1 MNKTITPGTLYGTL
15 RVPSSKSMTH
25 RELIAAALAK
35 GESVLTGVTPSQDI
49 EATVRILSLM
59 GATFRSEEADD
70 GLTFH
75 ISGGLTKQAGLLVA
89 DAGESGSTLRFSI
102 PLGLISGNEV
112 RYEGHGKLPARPLT
126 PYYGIFEEKH
136 ISYDNDKGLPL
147 TVKGQLSSGD
157 YALPG
162 DVSSQFFTGLLFAL
176 PLAEGDSVLK
186 STTTLESKS
195 YVDMTLDTLAR
206 HGITVHEKTPE
217 LYEIPGGQSYR
228 NGVFS
233 VEGDYSQAAF
243 WLVGGLVGGEMRL
256 TGLSPTSKQGD
267 KVILSILKE
276 MGGHISEANGVI
288 TARKS
293 ETHGTIIDAEDC
305 PDLVPVLAAL
315 ASVSRG
321 RTEII
326 HAARV
331 RLKECDRLHAMAVE
345 LTKLGARIEEK
356 PDGLVIDGVES
367 LSGAAVSSWNDH
379 RIAMALA
386 VISPQC
392 TGALTIEG
400 AESVRKSYPAFWEDF
415 GVVHVSSR

>member
-1 MNKTITPGTLYGTL
+1 MNITITPGALSGSL

-25 RELIAAALAK
+25 RELIAAALAD
-35 GESVLTGVTPSQDI
+35 GESVVHGVTPSQDI

-59 GATFRSEEADD
+59 GAKFISEEAEG

-75 ISGGLTKQAGLLVA
+75 VSGGLSKQDSLLEA

-126 PYYGIFEEKH
+126 PYYGIFDEKQ

-147 TVKGQLSSGD
+147 TVKGHLKGGV
-157 YALPG
+157 YELPG

-176 PLAEGDSVLK
+176 PLAQEDSTLR

-206 HGITVHEKTPE
+206 HGITIHEKTPE

-228 NGVFS
+228 NGIFS

-243 WLVGGLVGGEMRL
+243 WLVAGIVGGEISL
-256 TGLSPTSKQGD
+256 TGLSATSKQGD
-267 KVILSILKE
+267 KAILAILQE
-276 MGGHISEANGVI
+276 MGGHISEDGGTI
-288 TARKS
+288 TAKKS
-293 ETHGTIIDAEDC
+293 DTHGTIIDAEDC

-345 LTKLGARIEEK
+345 LTKLGAHIEEK
-356 PDGLVIDGVES
+356 PDGLVIDGVEN
-367 LSGAAVSSWNDH
+367 LTGGTVSSWNDH

-386 VISPQC
+386 AISPKC
-392 TGALTIEG
+392 TGDLTIEG
-400 AESVRKSYPAFWEDF
+400 AESVRKSYPGFWEDF
-415 GVVHVSSR
+415 GKVQA

>member
-1 MNKTITPGTLYGTL
+1 MNITITPGALSGSL

-25 RELIAAALAK
+25 RELIAAALAD
-35 GESVLTGVTPSQDI
+35 GESVVHGVTPSQDI

-59 GATFRSEEADD
+59 GAKFISEEAEG

-75 ISGGLTKQAGLLVA
+75 VSGGLSKQDSFLEA

-126 PYYGIFEEKH
+126 PYYGIFVEKQ

-147 TVKGQLSSGD
+147 TVKGHLKGGV
-157 YALPG
+157 YELPG

-176 PLAEGDSVLK
+176 PLAQEDSTLR

-206 HGITVHEKTPE
+206 HGITIHEKTPE

-228 NGVFS
+228 NGIFS

-243 WLVGGLVGGEMRL
+243 WLVAGIVGGEISL
-256 TGLSPTSKQGD
+256 TGLSATSKQGD
-267 KVILSILKE
+267 KAILTILQE
-276 MGGHISEANGVI
+276 MGGHISEDGGTI
-288 TARKS
+288 TAKKS
-293 ETHGTIIDAEDC
+293 DTHGTVIDAEDC

-331 RLKECDRLHAMAVE
+331 RLKECDRLHAMTVE
-345 LTKLGARIEEK
+345 LTKLGAHIEEK
-356 PDGLVIDGVES
+356 PDGLVIDGVDN
-367 LSGAAVSSWNDH
+367 LTGGTVSSWNDH

-386 VISPQC
+386 AISPKC
-392 TGALTIEG
+392 TGDLTIEG
-400 AESVRKSYPAFWEDF
+400 AESVRKSYPGFWEDF
-415 GVVHVSSR
+415 GRVQA